1 MNIMKT
7 IAYKH
12 IMRGLA
18 MSLTA
23 LLLFSCHQDE
33 LGEHLQH
40 AKVDIPSDGRIMFNV
55 GVSDNVEVTRGA
67 VNANQTPIALTGG
80 KQKLWLIPTVEPTA
94 ARDNEVTRGTQL
106 TPTDKMSSF
115 GVSAF
120 KHAATGYSIADC
132 RPEFFYDE
140 EASEIKNGNNE
151 GTGVWQL
158 NEVYYWPAADEALT
172 FNAYYPYGNDN
183 VTLVDKNEET
193 KLKGAQRFNVTV
205 ASNGKEQVDF
215 MTATTGATPDESFK
229 DNAKPGINLT
239 FNHHM
244 TAIRFVLGDQFLGG
258 YIKSISFS
266 GIYGSGVYTVG
277 SGWTTSEQDKTNDV
291 NINYVSQ
298 DDIQQTHMDKP
309 IDGTEGQ
316 TVTSAGETFLL
327 IPQTFTSTDA
337 AKITVLFNDGYD
349 DYTVE
354 ASLAGQDPWVEGTT
368 VTYAISSHY
377 LTTLRISELIF
388 ADTDSHAPKY
398 TWAVGDKVG
407 MYVVAPNGTTIEHEN
422 VCCEFVG
429 GTGFWK
435 WQVNHPDGNPV
446 YKLPGYTYYFYYPYV
461 DGAPNGY
468 TILGH
473 QAGEDAE
480 TFFSGV
486 ISSYST
492 IADQS
497 TAYKFANA
505 DLQVAMAID
514 DIRASTIQATMLR
527 QVGLARVQLGES
539 QVVTQ
544 KVFTNNTLNTSK
556 TNQNAKTSFTA
567 TNQFLDNTPCG
578 SGGIYYFWT
587 KANHP
592 TSINSVQNNDDTWQN
607 ELTFTLAKNEES
619 TTQVAYSIR
628 GLWDYVNA
636 VWEYEYADNNN
647 YTFTA
652 APQGTYTYKLE
663 VWGAQGGNAN
673 STYTGGRGGYAYGN
687 ISLTASSSLHV
698 VVGGQGRTNSTIGT
712 IASGGYNGGGNCWC
726 ASNIARDLTS
736 VGSGGGA
743 THVATA
749 SGILSSLSSNTS
761 AVIIVAGGGG
771 GGCIADYEGS
781 NDYFSKGGSGGGTDG
796 GTAYEGTT
804 SAHITDGYNGYN
816 YVPTTGGGQSA
827 PTSVQGGEYI
837 YRDKAVAGTFGQ
849 GGMYVM
855 DGSTYSGY
863 CASGGGGGWYGGT
876 GARNWGSGGG
886 SGHINTSRLTD
897 YGMSNGQRSGNGFAK
912 FTLNRL

>member
-1 MNIMKT
+1 MKTTVYRYIMK
-7 IAYKH
+7 
-12 IMRGLA
+12 GLA
-18 MSLTA
+18 MSVMT

-55 GVSDNVEVTRGA
+55 GVSDNVEITRGA
-67 VNANQTPIALTGG
+67 ANCEQSPIALTGG

-120 KHAATGYSIADC
+120 KHASSEYNLADC
-132 RPEFFYDE
+132 RPDFFYNQ
-140 EASEIKNGNNE
+140 EATEILDTNNE

-158 NEVYYWPAADEALT
+158 AKTYYWPDADEALT

-183 VTLVDKNEET
+183 VKLVDLNEET

-215 MTATTGATPDESFK
+215 MTATTDATPDESFK

-309 IDGTEGQ
+309 IDGTAGQ
-316 TVTSAGETFLL
+316 AVTAAGETFLL
-327 IPQTFTSTDA
+327 IPQTFASTDA
-337 AKITVLFNDGYD
+337 AKISILFNDGYD

-377 LTTLRISELIF
+377 LTTLRISELTF
-388 ADTDSHAPKY
+388 PTTVAGAPKT

-446 YKLPGYTYYFYYPYV
+446 YKLPGYSYYFYYPYV

-486 ISSYST
+486 LSSYST

-497 TAYKFANA
+497 TTDKFINA
-505 DLQVAMAID
+505 DLQIAKGID
-514 DIRASTIQATMLR
+514 DVRSSTVRATMLR
-527 QVGLARVQLGES
+527 QVGLVRMTFPSKSITTTKTYLNNVQTSVDGTTDVTASRTFES
-539 QVVTQ
+539 GT
-544 KVFTNNTLNTSK
+544 
-556 TNQNAKTSFTA
+556 
-567 TNQFLDNTPCG
+567 NTPCPNG
-578 SGGIYYFWT
+578 DVYYFWT
-587 KANHP
+587 KAGSP
-592 TSINSVQNNDDTWQN
+592 TMFNISSGVNSWASSLNVTLSAYETSSVNNIYGRRYNWGAVN
-607 ELTFTLAKNEES
+607 
-619 TTQVAYSIR
+619 
-628 GLWDYVNA
+628 YVYNYDCQKA
-636 VWEYEYADNNN
+636 VKEFIAPEAGN
-647 YTFTA
+647 YVL
-652 APQGTYTYKLE
+652 Q
-663 VWGAQGGNAN
+663 VWGAEGGVAWADNI
-673 STYTGGRGGYAYGN
+673 TRGGLGGYSTGSIVLENSQKLY
-687 ISLTASSSLHV
+687 V
-698 VVGGQGRTNSTIGT
+698 CVGGHGIPQNRDGSGG
-712 IASGGYNGGGNCWC
+712 SVMYYEGGYNGGGG
-726 ASNIARDLTS
+726 TTT
-736 VGSGGGA
+736 GPSGGGC
-743 THVATA
+743 THIAK
-749 SGILSSLSSNTS
+749 SNNRGVLANYNS
-761 AVIIVAGGGG
+761 YRSEVLIVAGGGG
-771 GGCIADYEGS
+771 GSERGLGGNGGGLSGENGNITESSYISQVTRIATGGSQNAGGGYGTTQRDGNGS
-781 NDYFSKGGSGGGTDG
+781 NGS
-796 GTAYEGTT
+796 
-804 SAHITDGYNGYN
+804 
-816 YVPTTGGGQSA
+816 
-827 PTSVQGGEYI
+827 
-837 YRDKAVAGTFGQ
+837 FGQ
-849 GGMYVM
+849 GGSG
-855 DGSTYSGY
+855 DGPTSSDG
-863 CASGGGGGWYGGT
+863 AGGGGGGWYGGGGIT
-876 GARNWGSGGG
+876 FVGGGGGG
-886 SGHINTSRLTD
+886 SGYIGGVNNGSMQTGARYDDGYARITLT
-897 YGMSNGQRSGNGFAK
+897 R
-912 FTLNRL
+912 